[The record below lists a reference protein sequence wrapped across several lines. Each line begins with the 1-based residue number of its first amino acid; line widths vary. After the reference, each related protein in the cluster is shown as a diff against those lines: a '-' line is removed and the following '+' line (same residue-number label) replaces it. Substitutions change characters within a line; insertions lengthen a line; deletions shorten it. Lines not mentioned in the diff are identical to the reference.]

1 MRMQFNSYILL
12 HTFNFWIMNNTHE
25 FLNDL
30 GSSDF
35 ESWVLVNRAFNWF
48 CKGEEIMECRFNKQ
62 SGYVYIA
69 LENGITIA
77 SCFGQW
83 VQYIVYDFETG
94 DEEFF
99 DEYEQALNYEHE
111 Q

>member
-1 MRMQFNSYILL
+1 MR
-12 HTFNFWIMNNTHE
+12 TAD

-48 CKGEEIMECRFNKQ
+48 CKGEEIMECGFNKQ

-69 LENGITIA
+69 LENGICIA
-77 SCFGQW
+77 SCFGQE
-83 VQYIVYDFETG
+83 VEYLVTDFETG
-94 DEEFF
+94 EEHFL
-99 DEYEQALNYEHE
+99 ETYEEALNLEL
-111 Q
+111 

>member
-1 MRMQFNSYILL
+1 MR
-12 HTFNFWIMNNTHE
+12 TAD

-48 CKGEEIMECRFNKQ
+48 CKNEEIMECGFNKQ

-69 LENGITIA
+69 LENGICIA
-77 SCFGQW
+77 SCFGQE
-83 VQYIVYDFETG
+83 VEYLVTDFETG
-94 DEEFF
+94 EEHFL
-99 DEYEQALNYEHE
+99 ETYEEALNLEL
-111 Q
+111 

>member
-1 MRMQFNSYILL
+1 MLFSYNVLL
-12 HTFNFWIMNNTHE
+12 HNFNIRIMEKIHE

-35 ESWVLVNRAFNWF
+35 ESWVLVNKAFNTF
-48 CKGEEIMECRFNKQ
+48 CKGEDIMECGFNKQ

-69 LENGITIA
+69 LENGISIA
-77 SCFGQW
+77 SCFGQD
-83 VQYIVYDFETG
+83 VEYIVFNFETG

-99 DEYEQALNYEHE
+99 DEYEQAQNYDHE
-111 Q
+111 R